1 MVNESANPRSEAD
14 IETAYWVENEVL
26 LRPLA
31 GAVWL
36 HKDDFEEVL
45 LHQIAMHQTE
55 RRVLIAPQPLAK
67 RPSQGRASDASA
79 MGIDVLTGMHQALNA
94 LYGSDWLLVSKRAI
108 QRTQPI
114 FRQLIVIANNQKQT
128 ALTTPT
134 PWSFL

>member
-1 MVNESANPRSEAD
+1 MKSFCVRWQARFGFIKNDLE
-14 IETAYWVENEVL
+14 EVL
-26 LRPLA
+26 LR
-31 GAVWL
+31 
-36 HKDDFEEVL
+36 
-45 LHQIAMHQTE
+45 QIAMHQTE
-55 RRVLIAPQPLAK
+55 RRVLIAPQPLAN

-79 MGIDVLTGMHQALNA
+79 MGIDVLTGMNQALNA

-108 QRTQPI
+108 RRAQPV

>member
-1 MVNESANPRSEAD
+1 
-14 IETAYWVENEVL
+14 
-26 LRPLA
+26 
-31 GAVWL
+31 
-36 HKDDFEEVL
+36 
-45 LHQIAMHQTE
+45 MHQTE
-55 RRVLIAPQPLAK
+55 RRVLVAPQPLAK

-79 MGIDVLTGMHQALNA
+79 MGIDVLTGMNQALNA

-108 QRTQPI
+108 RRAQPV

>member
-55 RRVLIAPQPLAK
+55 RRALVLRLNRSPTRPL
-67 RPSQGRASDASA
+67 PRAR
-79 MGIDVLTGMHQALNA
+79 L
-94 LYGSDWLLVSKRAI
+94 R
-108 QRTQPI
+108 R
-114 FRQLIVIANNQKQT
+114 
-128 ALTTPT
+128 
-134 PWSFL
+134 